1 MKPVNIEQY
10 EFDGALN
17 HFFMLNPV
25 YEWGG
30 NVHGSFKNAIKDDSL
45 CVDSVGMVRA
55 VYEMVMGQT
64 LDDVPNVHVMAFET
78 DYIPLHNARPG
89 DLIFSNGAVSM
100 VVDSNSQLVC
110 YSGGKGIIV
119 EEREL
124 VPNVDEIHRGFFRVA
139 E

>member
-30 NVHGSFKNAIKDDSL
+30 NVHGPFKNAIKDDAL
-45 CVDSVGMVRA
+45 CVDSVGMIRA
-55 VYEMVMGQT
+55 IYEMVMGQT

-110 YSGGKGIIV
+110 YSGDKGIVV

-124 VPNVDEIHRGFFRVA
+124 VPGVDEVHRGFFRVA